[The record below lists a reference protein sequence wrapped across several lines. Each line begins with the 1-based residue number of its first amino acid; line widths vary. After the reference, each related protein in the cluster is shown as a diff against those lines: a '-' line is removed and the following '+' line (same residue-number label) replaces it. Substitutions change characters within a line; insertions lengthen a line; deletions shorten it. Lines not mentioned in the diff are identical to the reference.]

1 MSRRVN
7 ERPGRRP
14 PLGLWLRVQRLLR
27 LMLTEPW
34 NEEAWKQVKPEIK
47 KALAQKSKIE
57 RAGWFN

>member
-1 MSRRVN
+1 MSDQVGARLWH
-7 ERPGRRP
+7 P
-14 PLGLWLRVQRLLR
+14 WLRVQRLLR
-27 LMLTEPW
+27 SMLTERW